1 MLSQDDYKLAD
12 EYYVATI
19 TDFCNGLSIEIL
31 EDVLRIYEEDED
43 YIACMGIKRAID
55 ALKETLNNK
64 DI

>member
-55 ALKETLNNK
+55 ALKKNIK
-64 DI
+64 